1 MTFSWSF
8 CSRGCSCPLK
18 RSHGLPVKSP
28 CGIIA
33 HTPPTLL
40 PMCPACLSLPTALL
54 LWELLGELLRK
65 PEPAPAGP
73 ACWGSAQEADPLS
86 LPSAESCTTCSS
98 TGGQEEGEPCFCPQC
113 PACSHGSALQA
124 LVQGQVVV
132 VHIQLRPTNLPSW
145 SFSSCFLS
153 FLPSSAGWGPDQH
166 SGFAVFP

>member
-40 PMCPACLSLPTALL
+40 PMCPACLSLPSALP
-54 LWELLGELLRK
+54 LWELLRK

-73 ACWGSAQEADPLS
+73 ACWGSAQEADPPS
-86 LPSAESCTTCSS
+86 LPSAGSCTTCSS